1 MDTCVF
7 RDNLIDDAGMFWY
20 FEPDA
25 ASNSDHRTI
34 VAATAGLFCRGNENT
49 IADNVI
55 SNSHAASM
63 IIRGNRNVLMDNVAG
78 GDVIIEGDGNT
89 VSGLFFTRPEAR
101 LIVRGEGNTVLNV
114 SPGQVLRD

>member
-7 RDNLIDDAGMFWY
+7 RDNLIDDAGVFWY
-20 FEPDA
+20 FEPD
-25 ASNSDHRTI
+25 
-34 VAATAGLFCRGNENT
+34 
-49 IADNVI
+49 
-55 SNSHAASM
+55 AASM
-63 IIRGNRNVLMDNVAG
+63 IIRGNRNVLMNNVAD